1 MIARAPRP
9 PVVAPSLARLRL
21 RLTAWYAG
29 TFFAILALLGVGM
42 FATITRRFDS
52 ELDASLR
59 DASRELVR
67 AVTSTDVAGPARD
80 PAEIVR
86 LLRIPGRTLYL
97 TDTIGRPMTAATI
110 APWLQRLASRAGA
123 GDSASATHTES
134 AGANDGTDGN
144 NGNNGNGGER
154 ILRAHGERFRLGD
167 GRGAVAL
174 AVGDEVELEDR
185 YTAMIVAF
193 GAAALLSVMLVAAG
207 GYLLARKST
216 EPVERAM
223 LYMRRFMADAAHE
236 LRTPL
241 TVMRSRAEVTLTRPR
256 EPAEYVAALQS
267 LERETIHVAR
277 IVDDLLTLARADAG
291 QRPVERTRVFLD
303 DVLLDAADSARVIA
317 EPRCVRVEV
326 GDFDEAPVTGD
337 AQLLRQLLMILLDN
351 AVKFTASDGVVRAAV
366 ERVNDAAVV
375 TIEDTGV
382 GIPEDQLPHVFER
395 FYRGD
400 SARTR
405 DAGADGVGLGL
416 SIAQWIAQEHG
427 ATIRIASSPGQG
439 TRVIVQF
446 PRPHEEG
453 RGGAPR
459 EAPGAL
465 SSS

>member
-1 MIARAPRP
+1 M
-9 PVVAPSLARLRL
+9 
-21 RLTAWYAG
+21 WYAA

-59 DASRELVR
+59 DASRELVG
-67 AVTSTDVAGPARD
+67 ASGVAAPRSAASD
-80 PAEIVR
+80 PAEVVR
-86 LLRIPGRTLYL
+86 VLHIPGRVLYL
-97 TDTIGRPMTAATI
+97 TDSAGRPLTAAI
-110 APWLQRLASRAGA
+110 LEPWLEHLARRAA
-123 GDSASATHTES
+123 VGDSASATHTE
-134 AGANDGTDGN
+134 
-144 NGNNGNGGER
+144 GER

-167 GRGAVAL
+167 GRAAVAL

-185 YTAMIVAF
+185 YTALIVAF
-193 GAAALLSVMLVAAG
+193 GAAALLSVLLVAAG

-223 LYMRRFMADAAHE
+223 AHMRRFMADAAHE

-241 TVMRSRAEVTLTRPR
+241 TVMRSRAEVTLARPR
-256 EPAEYVAALQS
+256 EPQAYVTALQS
-267 LERETIHVAR
+267 LERETIQLAR

-303 DVLLDAADSARVIA
+303 DVLLDAAEAARAIA

-337 AQLLRQLLMILLDN
+337 PQLLRQMAMILLDN
-351 AVKFTASDGVVRAAV
+351 AVKFTGPEGVVRAGV
-366 ERVNDAAVV
+366 ERVNDAAVL
-375 TIEDTGV
+375 TIEDS
-382 GIPEDQLPHVFER
+382 GIGITEAQLPHVFER

-400 SARTR
+400 AARTR
-405 DAGADGVGLGL
+405 DGSREGVGLGL

-427 ATIRIASSPGQG
+427 ASIHIASRPGQG
-439 TRVIVQF
+439 TRVVVQF
-446 PRPHEEG
+446 PRRHAEA
-453 RGGAPR
+453 RGTGTR
-459 EAPGAL
+459 ESPGAM